1 MSEKENEKPTTLSD
15 ALLDLER
22 SYYKGW
28 STVLGGVVTMA
39 ITAYDSFQNLI
50 KDNKDEK

>member
-1 MSEKENEKPTTLSD
+1 MNEENKKPTTLGD

-39 ITAYDSFQNLI
+39 ISMYNSFQNLI
-50 KDNKDEK
+50 EDKKDEK